1 MKWLY
6 KIENYVIDSV
16 RVFLLLTGGLMA
28 AASLILLLWA
38 GFAAFQPT
46 ETDIRDNLKAP
57 TFAELRSRL
66 LPVASESA
74 SNSPIDADQG
84 SQVHDSPFE
93 GRLRAVTET
102 LDKQYNLVG
111 REEKK
116 FSESYS
122 SERLEALLIE
132 RDLEEYR
139 SNNSVMDHYLDSLQK
154 FASDLSNDAMVSRIA
169 DTAARTS
176 LILNA
181 INEFQAEYLY
191 ALDISTH
198 AALVESS
205 QAKTAKASLVTSL
218 LWLLLGAGSIFF
230 AACLVLVVFRI
241 ERILRNN
248 DEGEPA

>member
-1 MKWLY
+1 
-6 KIENYVIDSV
+6 
-16 RVFLLLTGGLMA
+16 MA
-28 AASLILLLWA
+28 VAATVLLLWA

-46 ETDIRDNLKAP
+46 ETAIRDNLKAP
-57 TFAELRSRL
+57 AYSELRSRL

-74 SNSPIDADQG
+74 NSTPIDADQ
-84 SQVHDSPFE
+84 SSPVQDSPFE
-93 GRLRAVTET
+93 ARLRVVTET

-116 FSESYS
+116 FSDSYS
-122 SERLEALLIE
+122 PQRLEALLIAG
-132 RDLEEYR
+132 DLEEFR
-139 SNNSVMDHYLDSLQK
+139 SDNSVMDHYLDSLQK
-154 FASDLSNDAMVSRIA
+154 FATDLSTDAMLSRIA
-169 DTAARTS
+169 DTSARTS

-205 QAKTAKASLVTSL
+205 QAKASKASFIKTL
-218 LWLLLGAGSIFF
+218 LWFVLCAGSIFF

-241 ERILRNN
+241 ERNLRHHE
-248 DEGEPA
+248 EGEPA